1 MEVKKTLLK
10 VLFSAAAA
18 VVLLVSVYLLLG
30 RDSKDYGGLLVN
42 REEQGGAGFL
52 RDLVG
57 RSVELEKQTLTEVLA
72 ANFERRIDSENKKID
87 FLLEQMSSDS
97 ASETAGTGTGSNLL
111 EFVESYPLVE
121 KAHLINSR
129 QEILLSTSD
138 DEPIGSVLDREI
150 YSEVFTAG
158 MGGALVDET
167 VRSIVLYRNIDTGHA
182 LLFYYGPEFLQSIFS
197 DVPGFAYESALL
209 SADRVIF
216 INFPVVDA
224 GDRENF
230 RNLSKTVLGQ
240 QAGFVRV
247 RRDQFDKTIYF
258 LPVSQTLSSWIVA
271 VTYDTAQVRI
281 SRTGALILVVQAVV
295 VAAIIIFILTTVK
308 ERKKLRIG
316 GVASE
321 TKPVISGVR
330 GVDSRVMRELGQ
342 PGSEITTDRG
352 VQPASVGP
360 PSPNDGVIPLDDV
373 EVVEE
378 LNEVGEAEV
387 ADEYDDSQLMLDGVP
402 EAETAQATSYQPQQ
416 PAAEDNLSRV
426 QEGAEGGIKP
436 LNDSVELEKLEAV
449 QREIMGPEAQM
460 LEEIEELDEIEDT
473 EERTVEEPVQAE
485 IDESVVDDLTDIEQR
500 NKGGADIL
508 PDLEALVGV
517 DTASSTEGDVGESAE
532 GIKKE
537 FTAPGGGHTA
547 VTDEMHGNAEGI
559 GRQDVIRNTFRQFLE
574 TVGIY
579 KGAVLLKQKKG
590 TFKPCVITG
599 FSRETEPKLIFS
611 GKEKIVTKVL
621 QKDKILYI
629 RNDAFM
635 DDELRKKFSL
645 SDTSTIKSIFFAP
658 LCLSGAG
665 LAGFIILSP
674 TINESFDSSEV
685 LVKIK
690 EIKRTLTS
698 II

>member
-10 VLFSAAAA
+10 VLFSTAAA
-18 VVLLVSVYLLLG
+18 VVLLVSVYLVLG
-30 RDSKDYGGLLVN
+30 RDLKDYGGLLVN

-373 EVVEE
+373 
-378 LNEVGEAEV
+378 
-387 ADEYDDSQLMLDGVP
+387 ADEYDDSQLLLNGVP
-402 EAETAQATSYQPQQ
+402 DAETAQATSYQPRQ
-416 PAAEDNLSRV
+416 PAAEDNLSQV
-426 QEGAEGGIKP
+426 QDGAEEGMNP
-436 LNDSVELEKLEAV
+436 LYDSVELEKLEAV

>member
-1 MEVKKTLLK
+1 MVVKKTLLK

-18 VVLLVSVYLLLG
+18 VVLLVSVYLMLG
-30 RDSKDYGGLLVN
+30 KDLKGYGELLVN
-42 REEQGGAGFL
+42 REEQGGEGFL

-57 RSVELEKQTLTEVLA
+57 RSVELEKQILTEVLA
-72 ANFERRIDSENKKID
+72 ANFERRIDSENNKID

-97 ASETAGTGTGSNLL
+97 ASETAGTNLL
-111 EFVESYPLVE
+111 EFVESNPLVG

-129 QEILLSTSD
+129 YEILLSTSED
-138 DEPIGSVLDREI
+138 VPIGSVLDREI
-150 YSEVFTAG
+150 YSEVFTTG
-158 MGGALVDET
+158 MGGALVDEA
-167 VRSIVLYRNIDTGHA
+167 VRSIVLYRGIDSGHA
-182 LLFYYGPEFLQSIFS
+182 LLFYYDPEFLDSIFS
-197 DVPGFAYESALL
+197 GIPGFAYESALL

-230 RNLSKTVLGQ
+230 RNLSQTVLGQ

-258 LPVSQTLSSWIVA
+258 LPVSQTLSPWIVA

-281 SRTGALILVVQAVV
+281 SRIGALILVVQAVV

-308 ERKKLRIG
+308 ERKKLRMG

-330 GVDSRVMRELGQ
+330 GVDGRVMRELGQ
-342 PGSEITTDRG
+342 PGSEIAAGRG
-352 VQPASVGP
+352 EQPAPAGP
-360 PSPNDGVIPLDDV
+360 PSPHEGVIPLDDV

-378 LNEVGEAEV
+378 LDEVGEAEV
-387 ADEYDDSQLMLDGVP
+387 ADEYDDSQFIPDGVP
-402 EAETAQATSYQPQQ
+402 DAETAQATSYQPQQ
-416 PAAEDNLSRV
+416 PAAEDNLSLV
-426 QEGAEGGIKP
+426 QDGAEEGMKP

-449 QREIMGPEAQM
+449 QREIMGPKAQM
-460 LEEIEELDEIEDT
+460 LEEIEELDEIEDAG
-473 EERTVEEPVQAE
+473 ERTLEEPVQAE
-485 IDESVVDDLTDIEQR
+485 IDESVVDDLADIEQR
-500 NKGGADIL
+500 NEGGADIL

-517 DTASSTEGDVGESAE
+517 DTASSTEGDAGEAAE
-532 GIKKE
+532 GIEKE
-537 FTAPGGGHTA
+537 FAAPGGDHTA
-547 VTDEMHGNAEGI
+547 LTDEPLGKTEGI
-559 GRQDVIRNTFRQFLE
+559 GRQDVIRDIFRQFLE

-611 GKEKIVTKVL
+611 GKEKIVTKIL

-629 RNDAFM
+629 RNDAFL
-635 DDELRKKFSL
+635 DDELREKFSL

-658 LCLSGAG
+658 LCPSGAG

-685 LVKIK
+685 LAKIK
-690 EIKRTLTS
+690 EIKKTLTN

>member
-1 MEVKKTLLK
+1 VEVKKTLLK

-18 VVLLVSVYLLLG
+18 VVLLVSVYLVLG
-30 RDSKDYGGLLVN
+30 RDLKDYGGLLVN

-72 ANFERRIDSENKKID
+72 ANFERRIDSENNKID

-97 ASETAGTGTGSNLL
+97 ASETAGTGTNLL

-129 QEILLSTSD
+129 FEILLSTSD
-138 DEPIGSVLDREI
+138 DKPIGSVLDREI
-150 YSEVFTAG
+150 YSEVFTVG
-158 MGGALVDET
+158 MGGSLVDET
-167 VRSIVLYRNIDTGHA
+167 VRCIVLYRNIDSGHA
-182 LLFYYGPEFLQSIFS
+182 LLFYYGSEFLQSIFS

-216 INFPVVDA
+216 INFPVVAA

-230 RNLSKTVLGQ
+230 RNLSQTVLVQ
-240 QAGFVRV
+240 QSGFVRV

-258 LPVSQTLSSWIVA
+258 LPVSQTLSPWIVA
-271 VTYDTAQVRI
+271 VTYDIAQVRI
-281 SRTGALILVVQAVV
+281 SRTGALILVVQALV

-321 TKPVISGVR
+321 TKPVGSGVR
-330 GVDSRVMRELGQ
+330 GGDSRVTRELGQ
-342 PGSEITTDRG
+342 SGSEIAADRS
-352 VQPASVGP
+352 VKPASVGP
-360 PSPNDGVIPLDDV
+360 PSPLDSVIPLDDV

-378 LNEVGEAEV
+378 LDEVGEAEV

-402 EAETAQATSYQPQQ
+402 DAEAARATPYQSQQA
-416 PAAEDNLSRV
+416 AVKDNLSRV
-426 QEGAEGGIKP
+426 QDGAEGRMKP

-500 NKGGADIL
+500 NRGGADIL

-517 DTASSTEGDVGESAE
+517 DTTSSTEGGAGEEAE
-532 GIKKE
+532 SLQKD
-537 FTAPGGGHTA
+537 FAAPGGGSTA
-547 VTDEMHGNAEGI
+547 VNDELHGNAEGI
-559 GRQDVIRNTFRQFLE
+559 GRQGVIRDTFRQFLE
-574 TVGIY
+574 TVGIN

-599 FSRETEPKLIFS
+599 FSRETNPKLIFS

-629 RNDAFM
+629 RKDAFM
-635 DDELRKKFSL
+635 DDELREKFSH

-658 LCLSGAG
+658 LYLSGAG
-665 LAGFIILSP
+665 LAGFFILSP

>member
-1 MEVKKTLLK
+1 VEVKKTLLK
-10 VLFSAAAA
+10 VLFSAVAAA
-18 VVLLVSVYLLLG
+18 VLLVSVYFMLD
-30 RDSKDYGGLLVN
+30 RDLKGFRELLVN

-57 RSVELEKQTLTEVLA
+57 RSVELEKQALTEMLA
-72 ANFERRIDSENKKID
+72 VNFERRIDSENKKID

-97 ASETAGTGTGSNLL
+97 ASETTGTGTGVNLL

-121 KAHLINSR
+121 KAYLINSQ

-158 MGGALVDET
+158 LGGALVDET
-167 VRSIVLYRNIDTGHA
+167 VRSIVLYRGIDSGYA
-182 LLFYYGPEFLQSIFS
+182 LLFYYGPEFLESIFS
-197 DVPGFAYESALL
+197 GIPGFAYESALL

-216 INFPVVDA
+216 INFPVVEA

-230 RNLSKTVLGQ
+230 RNLSHTVLGQ

-247 RRDQFDKTIYF
+247 RRDQFDKTVYF
-258 LPVSQTLSSWIVA
+258 LPVSQTLSPWIVA

-281 SRTGALILVVQAVV
+281 SHTGALILVVQAVV
-295 VAAIIIFILTTVK
+295 VAAIIIFILTTIK
-308 ERKKLRIG
+308 DRKKLRIG
-316 GVASE
+316 GIASE
-321 TKPVISGVR
+321 AKPVISGVR
-330 GVDSRVMRELGQ
+330 GIDSRVMRELGQ
-342 PGSEITTDRG
+342 PGSEIAADRG
-352 VQPASVGP
+352 VQPVSVGP
-360 PSPNDGVIPLDDV
+360 PSPHDGVIPLDDV

-378 LNEVGEAEV
+378 LDEVGEAEV
-387 ADEYDDSQLMLDGVP
+387 ADEYDDSQLMLDRVP
-402 EAETAQATSYQPQQ
+402 DAETAQATSYQPQQ
-416 PAAEDNLSRV
+416 PVTEDNLS
-426 QEGAEGGIKP
+426 
-436 LNDSVELEKLEAV
+436 ELEKLEAV

-473 EERTVEEPVQAE
+473 EERTVDEPVQAE

-500 NKGGADIL
+500 NEGGADIL

-517 DTASSTEGDVGESAE
+517 DTAFSTEGDVKEAAE
-532 GIKKE
+532 VLQKE
-537 FTAPGGGHTA
+537 FAAPERGHTV
-547 VTDEMHGNAEGI
+547 VTDELHGNAEGS
-559 GRQDVIRNTFRQFLE
+559 GRQDVIRDTFKQFLE

-599 FSRETEPKLIFS
+599 FSRETGPKLIFS

-629 RNDAFM
+629 RNDVFI
-635 DDELRKKFSL
+635 DDELREKFSL

-665 LAGFIILSP
+665 LAGFII
-674 TINESFDSSEV
+674 I
-685 LVKIK
+685 
-690 EIKRTLTS
+690 
-698 II
+698 